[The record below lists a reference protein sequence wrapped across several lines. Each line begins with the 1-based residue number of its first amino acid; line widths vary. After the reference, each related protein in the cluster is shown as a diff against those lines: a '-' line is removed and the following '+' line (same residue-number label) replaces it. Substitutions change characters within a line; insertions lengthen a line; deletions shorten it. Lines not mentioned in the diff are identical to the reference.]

1 MDPLQNTGETPT
13 IDHKAVIMQQT
24 AADLQRVEF
33 GTFRKPEMVADE
45 AAHVARIFQAK
56 LDTVKDPAGVPI
68 LYRMFGP
75 SRHITRPGW
84 QLLGAMWR
92 VTAGVVPGTVVHVE
106 YGENDGFEAT
116 AEAIYVPTGARIST
130 AVSMCLTDEDNWNMR
145 PEYDWKPNPKGGKDV
160 RTKVGDRRVPLF
172 QLASMAQTRA
182 CSKVLSNLLSFVANM
197 AGCSGTAAEEM
208 QESGQQTTGQPAA
221 TSAASPGP
229 QRTPQ
234 SNGALISEAQ
244 VGRLFSL
251 IKQSGRSRDA
261 LGVILAAHGY
271 TAPSNA
277 ADPVEEAAIL
287 VKRADFDKI
296 QDAILKPEAK

>member
-1 MDPLQNTGETPT
+1 MDPLQTGPETTT
-13 IDHKAVIMQQT
+13 IDHKAVIMQNT
-24 AADLQRVEF
+24 ASELQRVEF
-33 GTFRKPEMVADE
+33 GTFRKPEMVVDE
-45 AAHVARIFQAK
+45 AAHVARIFAAQ
-56 LDTVKDPAGVPI
+56 LDKIRDPNGVPI

-92 VTAGVVPGTVVHVE
+92 VTAGVVPGSVKHVQ
-106 YGENDGFEAT
+106 YGEDVDGFEAM
-116 AEAIYVPTGARIST
+116 AEAIYVPTGGRIST

-145 PEYDWKPNPKGGKDV
+145 PDYEWKKDPNGGRDI
-160 RTKVGDRRVPLF
+160 RTKVGDRAVPLF

-208 QESGQQTTGQPAA
+208 PPEGSTAT
-221 TSAASPGP
+221 TSAPKPTAGP
-229 QRTPQ
+229 QRTPT
-234 SNGALISEAQ
+234 SNGGCISEGQ
-244 VGRLFSL
+244 VGRLFGL
-251 IKQSGRSRDA
+251 IKQAGKSRDA

-277 ADPVEEAAIL
+277 KDPVEEAAVL
-287 VKRADFDKI
+287 VKKADFDKI
-296 QDAILKPEAK
+296 QDAIMKPEAK

>member
-1 MDPLQNTGETPT
+1 
-13 IDHKAVIMQQT
+13 
-24 AADLQRVEF
+24 
-33 GTFRKPEMVADE
+33 
-45 AAHVARIFQAK
+45 
-56 LDTVKDPAGVPI
+56 VKDPAGVPI

-106 YGENDGFEAT
+106 YGDHDGFEAT

-145 PEYDWKPNPKGGKDV
+145 PEYEWKPNPKGGRDV
-160 RTKVGDRRVPLF
+160 RTKVGERSVPLF

-208 QESGQQTTGQPAA
+208 QEGATPTTTQPAA
-221 TSAASPGP
+221 AAGP
-229 QRTPQ
+229 QRTPT
-234 SNGALISEAQ
+234 SNGGTISEAQ

-251 IKQSGRSRDA
+251 IKQSGKSRDA

-277 ADPVEEAAIL
+277 ADPVEEAAVL

-296 QDAILKPEAK
+296 QDAILKPEGK